1 MKCESCGADVPAG
14 AAQCDY
20 CGSAAAQPVASPRSS
35 ARPEVFAAIKRSPA
49 YLRRNS
55 PERLAALPKV
65 GALEMAVPAVFLG
78 VFILV
83 SLVITLGMLSVG
95 GLVWHVAGAIG
106 VIPMCMVVVP
116 LGFIVIGALSLSAW
130 SSERATSSTAPILA
144 RPAIVTG
151 KRTQVSGGG
160 HHHDHHHSSVSTSYF
175 ITFEMEDGSR
185 VEYATLRPALFG
197 EVAESDSGVL
207 FSRLDTAVA
216 FDRVA

>member
-20 CGSAAAQPVASPRSS
+20 CGSAVAWSAAQPAAAPRSS
-35 ARPEVFAAIKRSPA
+35 SRPEVFEAIKRSQA
-49 YLRRNS
+49 YLRRTA

-65 GALEMAVPAVFLG
+65 GTLEMAIPAVFLG

-83 SLVITLGMLSVG
+83 SLVIMIGMLSVG
-95 GLVWHVAGAIG
+95 GLVGHAGGPGI
-106 VIPMCMVVVP
+106 IPMCMAVVP
-116 LGFIVIGALSLSAW
+116 LGFIVIGALSLVSVVKRAGNFSA
-130 SSERATSSTAPILA
+130 APVLA
-144 RPAIVTG
+144 RPAIVAG

-160 HHHDHHHSSVSTSYF
+160 HDSSASTSYYL
-175 ITFEMEDGSR
+175 TFEMEDGSR
-185 VEYATLRPALFG
+185 VEYAVMKPALFS
-197 EVAESDSGVL
+197 EVAESDAGVL